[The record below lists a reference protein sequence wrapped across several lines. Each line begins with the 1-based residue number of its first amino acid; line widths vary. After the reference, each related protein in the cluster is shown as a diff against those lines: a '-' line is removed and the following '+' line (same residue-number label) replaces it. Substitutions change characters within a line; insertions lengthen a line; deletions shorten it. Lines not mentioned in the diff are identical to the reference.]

1 MCFKNSISFVIVAWI
16 YTNVEFIHIK

>member
-1 MCFKNSISFVIVAWI
+1 MSFKNSISFVMVAWI